1 MTLELVKRWN
11 GVSSEQNAL
20 LEPSTFGLH
29 EARQDYRGFQW
40 RKEKVGRRLV
50 QGRNTAAHIDLSDA
64 HIEEWM
70 AIDITLEDVVC
81 HNATL
86 PRLKFSDSALTDC
99 HFAKCDMSSN
109 IQSIFGKCTILHS
122 TIDSCTG
129 TNQWLAGAKRIA
141 DSSLLNLTIADIGV
155 PEPNDAPLITNTTI
169 TGTIKNC
176 VIAQTKGEQQL
187 LDTDISGATLKDVA
201 FPGVN
206 MDSVTYAEELSPF
219 ILPDWQRHE
228 VQLSD
233 AANAAKHSCD
243 RNIHIA
249 ALTLLSILK
258 REKESS
264 YWIKDRWPRGSRFLY
279 ELHPTNQLDRVRP
292 GIIQIYDDA
301 GLLPESF

>member
-1 MTLELVKRWN
+1 MTAEVVQRWN
-11 GVSSEQNAL
+11 GVSSKQNAL
-20 LEPSTFGLH
+20 LESSPFGLH
-29 EARQDYRGFQW
+29 EGRQDFRGFHWQSVSVDE
-40 RKEKVGRRLV
+40 RLLRR
-50 QGRNTAAHIDLSDA
+50 RNSAAHIDLSHA
-64 HIEEWM
+64 HIEQWAADNI
-70 AIDITLEDVVC
+70 AIDDVVC
-81 HNATL
+81 HAGHL
-86 PRLKFSDSALTDC
+86 PGLHFFRSTLTDC
-99 HFAKCDMSSN
+99 HFANCDMSSN

-129 TNQWLAGAKRIA
+129 TNQWIAGAQRVA
-141 DSSLLNLTIADIGV
+141 NSRLLNLSIADIGV
-155 PEPNDAPLITNTTI
+155 PEPTNAPLITNTTI
-169 TGTIKNC
+169 TGTIKTS

-228 VQLSD
+228 AQLSD
-233 AANAAKHSCD
+233 AANAAKHSSD

-258 REKESS
+258 LEKQSS

-292 GIIQIYDDA
+292 GITQIYDDA
-301 GLLPESF
+301 GLLPAT

>member
-20 LEPSTFGLH
+20 LEPSPFGLH

-40 RKEKVGRRLV
+40 RTASVDERLLRR
-50 QGRNTAAHIDLSDA
+50 RNSAAHIDLSHA
-64 HIEEWM
+64 HIEQWAADNI
-70 AIDITLEDVVC
+70 AIDDVVC
-81 HNATL
+81 HAGHL
-86 PRLKFSDSALTDC
+86 PGLHFFRSTLTDC
-99 HFAKCDMSSN
+99 HFANCDMASN

-141 DSSLLNLTIADIGV
+141 DSRLLNLTIADIGV

-169 TGTIKNC
+169 TGTIKSC

-292 GIIQIYDDA
+292 GITQIYDDV